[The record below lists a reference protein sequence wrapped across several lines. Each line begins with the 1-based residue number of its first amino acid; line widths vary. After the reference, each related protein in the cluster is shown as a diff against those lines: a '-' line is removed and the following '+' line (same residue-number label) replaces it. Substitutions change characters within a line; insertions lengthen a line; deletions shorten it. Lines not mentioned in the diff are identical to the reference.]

1 MLATIGSTHL
11 IGRRRKAGALLAG
24 GLTLALAASGCG
36 GADEVASGG
45 APGVDTAKK
54 TVNVGGWTIASG
66 AFAGQAAAGRGAET
80 CIAAANE
87 AGGVNG
93 WKFNIKLNDTAGVPT
108 RALQETKN
116 AVEGGQVFSIV
127 WGPGT
132 SSNQSVMPYILGKTM
147 PYQPGMSGDTLLGKD
162 LKNVFPMIPA
172 YSRLG
177 YHLADYAMGD
187 LKGKRIALIFE
198 NSGIGQDV
206 QKTLKA
212 YVQSKGGE
220 LVAEVPTAADDSDF
234 TPMAIALKKANPDV
248 VINHAGPTALVK
260 TKAALMASGLN
271 VPWVSGYYVASDAVV
286 DLDPA
291 TMDGV
296 YFQSYL
302 VPFFSDDPVAA
313 KFREDMKKFAPE
325 TKADIQSINGYA
337 SCQIFVE
344 GFKAMTD
351 NGGEVTQENLIKAFQ
366 AIGTKQIG
374 VNGAITYT
382 PTEHLGNNSAFMVQW
397 KKTGGWSV
405 VQDAKPLP
413 TAP

>member
-1 MLATIGSTHL
+1 MLV
-11 IGRRRKAGALLAG
+11 
-24 GLTLALAASGCG
+24 AAGCG
-36 GADEVASGG
+36 GADEAASGG
-45 APGVDTAKK
+45 APGVDTAAK

-80 CIAAANE
+80 CINSAND

-116 AVEGGQVFSIV
+116 QVEGGQMFSIV

-132 SSNQSVMPYILGKTM
+132 SSNQSVMPYIQGKTM
-147 PYQPGMSGDTLLGKD
+147 PYQPGMSGDSLLGKD
-162 LKNVFPMIPA
+162 YKNVFPMIPA

-177 YHLADYAMGD
+177 YHLADYAMGT
-187 LKGKRIALIFE
+187 LKGKNVALIYE

-212 YVQSKGGE
+212 YVEAKGGK
-220 LVAEVPTAADDSDF
+220 LVVEVPTAPDDSDF
-234 TPMAIALKKANPDV
+234 TPMAIALKNANPDV

-260 TKAALMASGLN
+260 TKAALMAGGIN

-286 DLDPA
+286 KLDPA
-291 TMDGV
+291 AMDGV

-302 VPFFSDDPVAA
+302 VPFFSDDPNAV
-313 KFREDMKKFAPE
+313 KFRDDMKKFAPD
-325 TKADIQSINGYA
+325 TNADIQSINGYA
-337 SCQIFVE
+337 SCQIFLE
-344 GFKAMTD
+344 AFKGMTD
-351 NGGEVTQENLIKAFQ
+351 NNGEVTQENLIKAFE

-374 VNGAITYT
+374 VNGAITFT
-382 PTEHLGNNSAFMVQW
+382 PEEHLGNNAAFMVQW
-397 KKTGGWSV
+397 KKDGGWAV
-405 VQDAKPLP
+405 VQDAQPLP